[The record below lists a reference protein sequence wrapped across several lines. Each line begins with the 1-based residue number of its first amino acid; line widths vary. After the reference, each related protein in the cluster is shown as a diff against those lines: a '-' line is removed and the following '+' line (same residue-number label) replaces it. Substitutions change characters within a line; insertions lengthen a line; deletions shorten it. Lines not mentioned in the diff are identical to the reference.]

1 MRTELRFGEVA
12 HELERQLGEAPAQ
25 MLILGV
31 AEEERLVERFGS
43 LLESARWPVLIV
55 RREHD

>member
-1 MRTELRFGEVA
+1 
-12 HELERQLGEAPAQ
+12 

-31 AEEERLVERFGS
+31 RDTTGLVERFGS

-55 RREHD
+55 LREQES

>member
-1 MRTELRFGEVA
+1 
-12 HELERQLGEAPAQ
+12 

-31 AEEERLVERFGS
+31 CESARLVERFGT

-55 RREHD
+55 RREHEGSHGLRATSTGIAQSGTVRREDGA

>member
-1 MRTELRFGEVA
+1 
-12 HELERQLGEAPAQ
+12 

-31 AEEERLVERFGS
+31 CEVARLVERFGS

-55 RREHD
+55 RREQESVTQ